1 MVEWQVDTVD
11 KGTYFFLRCNLL
23 LELLTLWNGE
33 CLECCS
39 TCMLWVRLNTKEEHR
54 TSFHQVILKS
64 WIHFYSYKHYFSWK
78 NSFAIILALRFPRI
92 NINEMCLIRSHIPV
106 FNFSESQI
114 TIVNLYFDR
123 GEILP
128 FLSILMKMIIL

>member
-1 MVEWQVDTVD
+1 MVEWQLDTVD
-11 KGTYFFLRCNLL
+11 KGTDFFLRCNLL

-39 TCMLWVRLNTKEEHR
+39 TCMLWVHLNTKEEHR

-64 WIHFYSYKHYFSWK
+64 WIHFYSYKLYFSLK
-78 NSFAIILALRFPRI
+78 KKFCHHFGIIIKYLRFPRI
-92 NINEMCLIRSHIPV
+92 NINEIVWFV

-114 TIVNLYFDR
+114 TIIVNLYFDR
-123 GEILP
+123 VKFYHF
-128 FLSILMKMIIL
+128 FLS